1 MWSPRPHAF
10 HEKLAD
16 LIPCEPE
23 TARADLYQMSTPEL
37 LVRYLNWADRH
48 VAPRPRRVITW
59 EGFVRH
65 GSAHLHREAVY
76 DLAQKIDAGDDLTP
90 FLSERI
96 SRFGYVSPENNK
108 RKRRGVEWRDKDY
121 ALNAF
126 ETHHLHLKLTG
137 TQALLYVCFSR
148 NDAFFVMVG
157 DHKSFDDGTLAQA
170 VAECRVGTALEFKG
184 VLGPARPHNVRE
196 QNRLERYG
204 FSTYS
209 QVGGHTVMSALLSSA
224 GTAVQHTMHAKSISR
239 AIKKI
244 EPQLDD
250 ASFCQKL
257 FGQSGITCPATPVFQ
272 WVMRHCDLC
281 LAETTTGV
289 NFVIAQ
295 WRR

>member
-1 MWSPRPHAF
+1 MTPRLLAF
-10 HEKLAD
+10 HKKLAE

-23 TARADLYQMSTPEL
+23 SVRADLHRMSTPEL
-37 LVRYLNWADRH
+37 LVRYLNWADRY
-48 VAPRPRRVITW
+48 VAQRPRRVIAW

-65 GSAHLHREAVY
+65 GSAQLHREAVY
-76 DLAQKIDAGDDLTP
+76 GLAEKIKAGDDVTP

-96 SRFGYVSPENNK
+96 SRFGYVSPEDNK
-108 RKRRGVEWRDKDY
+108 RKPRGVEWRDKDY

-126 ETHHLHLKLTG
+126 DVHHLHLKPAG
-137 TQALLYVCFSR
+137 TRALLYVCFSR

-170 VAECRVGTALEFKG
+170 IAECRVGAGLEFKG
-184 VLGPARPHNVRE
+184 ALAQELPRNMRE
-196 QNRLERYG
+196 QNRIERYG

-209 QVGGHTVMSALLSSA
+209 QVGSHTVMGAMLSSA
-224 GTAVQHTMHAKSISR
+224 GTTVLHTMHANSISR

-250 ASFCQKL
+250 PNFCQKL
-257 FGQSGITCPATPVFQ
+257 FGESGTGPETPAFE

-281 LAETTTGV
+281 LAEATSGA
-289 NFVIAQ
+289 NFVVTQ